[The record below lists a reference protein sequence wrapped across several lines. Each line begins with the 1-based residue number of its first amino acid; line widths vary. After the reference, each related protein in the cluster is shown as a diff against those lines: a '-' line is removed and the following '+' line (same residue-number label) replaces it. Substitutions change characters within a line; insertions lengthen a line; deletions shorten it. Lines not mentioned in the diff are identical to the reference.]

1 MSKRFFDDEDTYD
14 TDFDDEKEDV
24 ETRPAPVK
32 GKGLGSKFVM
42 GACAIALIGAVAG
55 LGSLGISAMQ
65 GASAKRQMQ
74 KAVDEYIKS
83 ADTGMEERI
92 SEAIDAYAKENQ
104 PVSLKDLVG
113 EEGEAEL
120 MDSILSDL
128 GQMELTDTQK
138 EQLSEALTEIFSED
152 GSFTISGKAVFSDE
166 SKAYLTDLISQELAK
181 TLVEYYGEG
190 SDVEGLMTKYADLE
204 KTVKEIVST
213 QTGKAN
219 ITYSLTDS
227 DRDKIKESVISA
239 LGNIKGADGKNGSD
253 GKDGLNGKDG
263 VDGKDGKDGDD
274 GKDGEN
280 GKDGEDGADGRDGRD
295 GRDGIDGIDGKDGSD
310 GKDGRDGKDGSD
322 GYSPRKGVDYFTES
336 EIDSFVKTIEGNVK
350 TYFDRH
356 ELDEIA
362 AMTESIK
369 QDVLEVFTSSADNL
383 EITITDNE
391 KAVDTIN
398 DAIGTGESSEGG
410 NSNVYSNTT
419 VYKKGDI
426 IVRDGKIYQCLEDM
440 EKSGAWD
447 PSRWSETDLV
457 TVNNYY
463 NTHISET
470 KEEITK
476 EYTGLV
482 GSLEQKVTELVNKV
496 VSGLTQSIENTNK
509 ETSERLG
516 NLENSTNSKLD
527 NMAENADSRMDAIES
542 GTNDRLDSMQSDTDG
557 KLDSL
562 KSDTDQKLGDLQS
575 DTDDKIT
582 ALGSTVE
589 EKIGNLSDSMNA
601 ALDKLNASLLEKIGA
616 VQTDVDKLK
625 ENQPDYE
632 LTDNGDGTY
641 RLDITNPVDGE

>member
-1 MSKRFFDDEDTYD
+1 MSKKFFDDEDRFEMD
-14 TDFDDEKEDV
+14 LDDGQDEESLS
-24 ETRPAPVK
+24 PAPAK
-32 GKGLGSKFVM
+32 GKGAGSKLLI
-42 GACAIALIGAVAG
+42 GACAIALAGALAG
-55 LGSLGISAMQ
+55 LGSLGMSAIQ
-65 GASAKRQMQ
+65 SASAEKQMQ
-74 KAVDEYIKS
+74 KAVDEYIQS
-83 ADTGMEERI
+83 ADTGMAERI
-92 SEAIDAYAKENQ
+92 NEAIDAYAKENQ

-128 GQMELTDTQK
+128 GEMELTDVQK
-138 EQLSEALTEIFSED
+138 KQLSEALTEIFSED

-166 SKAYLTDLISQELAK
+166 SKAYLTELISQELAK

-190 SDVEGLMTKYADLE
+190 SDVEGLMKMYAELE
-204 KTVKEIVST
+204 KTVKEIVSS

-227 DRDKIKESVISA
+227 DRDRIKESVISA
-239 LGNIKGADGKNGSD
+239 LGNIKGADGKDGSD
-253 GKDGLNGKDG
+253 GKDGINGKDG
-263 VDGKDGKDGDD
+263 SNGKDGKDGDD
-274 GKDGEN
+274 GKDGE
-280 GKDGEDGADGRDGRD
+280 DGTDGRDGRD
-295 GRDGIDGIDGKDGSD
+295 GRDGADGEDGID
-310 GKDGRDGKDGSD
+310 GKDGRDGKDGAD

-336 EIDSFVKTIEGNVK
+336 EINSFVKTIESNVK
-350 TYFDRH
+350 SYFEQH

-369 QDVLEVFTSSADNL
+369 KDVLEVFTASADNL
-383 EITITDNE
+383 ESTITDNE

-398 DAIGTGESSEGG
+398 DAIGTGESSESA

-440 EKSGAWD
+440 EESGAFD
-447 PSRWSETDLV
+447 PTKWEETNLV

-463 NTHISET
+463 NTQIAET
-470 KEEITK
+470 KEEITT
-476 EYTGLV
+476 EYTGLL
-482 GSLEQKVTELVNKV
+482 GSLEQRVTELVNKV
-496 VSGLTQSIENTNK
+496 VSGLTQSIEDTNR

-527 NMAENADSRMDAIES
+527 DMAENADSRMDAIES
-542 GTNDRLDSMQSDTDG
+542 GTNDRLDTMQSDTDG

-562 KSDTDQKLGDLQS
+562 KSDTDQKIGDLQN

-589 EKIGNLSDSMNA
+589 EKIGSLSDSVNT
-601 ALDKLNASLLEKIGA
+601 ALDKLSASLLERIGA
-616 VQTDVDKLK
+616 VQTDLDKLK
-625 ENQPDYE
+625 ESQPEYK

-641 RLDITNPVDGE
+641 RLDITSPDDGE